1 VKHEKMEGGSADCYD
16 PFVANDLT
24 DRVSVE
30 VRRRHAL
37 EDARKEH
44 FRALNNL
51 MDAYDA
57 KIIAV
62 HAHFD
67 AMAKNVRRAA

>member
-1 VKHEKMEGGSADCYD
+1 VKHEKMEGVSYD
-16 PFVANDLT
+16 PYVANHLT
-24 DRVSVE
+24 DRVGVE

-57 KIIAV
+57 KIVAV

-67 AMAKNVRRAA
+67 AMAKTVRRAA

>member
-1 VKHEKMEGGSADCYD
+1 MEMTKLKGSDTYD
-16 PFVANDLT
+16 PYVGNDLT
-24 DRVSVE
+24 DAVSVE

-44 FRALNNL
+44 FKALNGL

-57 KIIAV
+57 KIVAV

-67 AMAKNVRRAA
+67 AMAKSARKVPA